1 MINGRKLNENISP
14 NQRRL
19 RLKELSGQKLTNK
32 EKETLKRNICESVSM
47 KQVSKYHDRMVKPP
61 HSIPQPE
68 DDEIDLEE
76 ILKEMGYYDDDESEE
91 LNDYSEEELDDYSED
106 EIREYIRDIV
116 KERFSDEMELQEI
129 IDELNS
135 DIYE

>member
-32 EKETLKRNICESVSM
+32 EKETLKRNISESVSM

-68 DDEIDLEE
+68 EDEIDLDE
-76 ILKEMGYYDDDESEE
+76 ILREMGYYDDE
-91 LNDYSEEELDDYSED
+91 SEEELDDYSED

>member
-19 RLKELSGQKLTNK
+19 RLKELSGQKLTNR
-32 EKETLKRNICESVSM
+32 EKESLKRKICETVSV

-68 DDEIDLEE
+68 DDEIDLDE
-76 ILKEMGYYDDDESEE
+76 ILREMGYYDDESEE
-91 LNDYSEEELDDYSED
+91 DDDYSED

>member
-19 RLKELSGQKLTNK
+19 RLKELSGQKLTNR

-68 DDEIDLEE
+68 EDEIDLDE
-76 ILKEMGYYDDDESEE
+76 ILREMGYYDDE
-91 LNDYSEEELDDYSED
+91 SEEELDDDYSED

-116 KERFSDEMELQEI
+116 KERFSDEIELQEI

>member
-68 DDEIDLEE
+68 EDEIDLDE

-91 LNDYSEEELDDYSED
+91 LDDDYSED

>member
-19 RLKELSGQKLTNK
+19 RLKELSGQKLTNR

-68 DDEIDLEE
+68 EDEIDLDE
-76 ILKEMGYYDDDESEE
+76 ILREMGYYDDE
-91 LNDYSEEELDDYSED
+91 SEEELDDYSED

>member
-91 LNDYSEEELDDYSED
+91 LNDYSEEE
-106 EIREYIRDIV
+106 IREYIRDIV
-116 KERFSDEMELQEI
+116 NERFSDEMELQKI

>member
-19 RLKELSGQKLTNK
+19 RLKELSGQKLTNR

-68 DDEIDLEE
+68 EDEIDLDE
-76 ILKEMGYYDDDESEE
+76 ILREMGYYDDDYSEE
-91 LNDYSEEELDDYSED
+91 LDDDYSED